1 MDADTLP
8 GLPATSPFAQSLLAP
23 YRAAQRLL
31 GEQSEENQPETDI
44 ALDSTAESSS
54 ASAVTAS
61 VTSLSSA
68 RHSEACEE
76 SAVARPS
83 STLKGAEPCGRS
95 ASPTTPAVAV
105 GPPEDLFGRTFDV
118 VIFGGFVN
126 GFIPSSDMC
135 DPGVVV
141 GGARARQEAS
151 DRAAITLAEQR
162 TARRLLFTSF
172 ESCDLET
179 AEGMRLHIPRIRLR
193 SGVRTCNIEPSSYLE
208 ELNLGPK
215 QTSGPTDQSHPSA

>member
-1 MDADTLP
+1 M
-8 GLPATSPFAQSLLAP
+8 
-23 YRAAQRLL
+23 
-31 GEQSEENQPETDI
+31 
-44 ALDSTAESSS
+44 
-54 ASAVTAS
+54 
-61 VTSLSSA
+61 
-68 RHSEACEE
+68 
-76 SAVARPS
+76 
-83 STLKGAEPCGRS
+83 
-95 ASPTTPAVAV
+95 
-105 GPPEDLFGRTFDV
+105 

-126 GFIPSSDMC
+126 GFIPSRDMC

-162 TARRLLFTSF
+162 TTRRLLFTSF

-179 AEGMRLHIPRIRLR
+179 AERLLLHIRLR